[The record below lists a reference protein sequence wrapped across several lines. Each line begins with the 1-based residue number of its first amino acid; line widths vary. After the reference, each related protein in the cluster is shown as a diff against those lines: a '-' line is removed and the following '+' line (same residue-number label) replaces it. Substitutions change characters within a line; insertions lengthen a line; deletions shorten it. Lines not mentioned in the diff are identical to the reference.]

1 MSHRLS
7 LVLVLST
14 TLGLANCPRQLKSP
28 SPELQGAINEAI
40 AGQPGT
46 IVVVSVTSQQVLASH
61 NLELASAQLVR
72 PGSTLKPFV
81 LLALLDS
88 GKLDPSQHFLCK
100 RPLYIG
106 NIRMDCSHTTEI
118 VEPDADDAIA
128 YSCNSYI
135 SQVASRLGP
144 RELVEALRRA
154 GLDSPTGLG
163 KPEAAGHV
171 NRLTTSEEIQLAALG
186 ERGVEVTPLELLEAY
201 RKLALRKRTENTQL
215 SKPVFKGLEHAITY
229 GSAHAAYV
237 DGMHIAGKTGT
248 ATASNTARTHGLF
261 VGYAPADQP
270 EIALVVYIPQGHGL
284 DAAKLAQPV
293 FAKYANFVN
302 KR

>member
-1 MSHRLS
+1 MFRRLS

-28 SPELQGAINEAI
+28 ARELQGAINEVI

-135 SQVASRLGP
+135 SQAASRLGP

-163 KPEAAGHV
+163 KPEAVGHV
-171 NRLTTSEEIQLAALG
+171 NRLTTLEQIQLAALG

-201 RKLALRKRTENTQL
+201 RKLALRKRTDDTQL
-215 SKPVFKGLEHAITY
+215 SNPVFKGLEHAVTY

-248 ATASNTARTHGLF
+248 ATAPNTARTHGLF

-270 EIALVVYIPQGHGL
+270 EIALVVYLPQGHGL

-293 FAKYANFVN
+293 FAEYANFVN

>member
-135 SQVASRLGP
+135 SQAASRLGP

-163 KPEAAGHV
+163 KPEAAGYV

-201 RKLALRKRTENTQL
+201 RKLALRKRTENTQP
-215 SKPVFKGLEHAITY
+215 SKAVFEGLEHAITY

-248 ATASNTARTHGLF
+248 ATAPNTARTHGLF

-270 EIALVVYIPQGHGL
+270 EIALVVYLPQGHGL

>member
-1 MSHRLS
+1 
-7 LVLVLST
+7 
-14 TLGLANCPRQLKSP
+14 LKSR
-28 SPELQGAINEAI
+28 ELQGAINEAI

-135 SQVASRLGP
+135 SQAASRLGP

-163 KPEAAGHV
+163 KPEAAGYV

-201 RKLALRKRTENTQL
+201 RKLALRKRTENTQP
-215 SKPVFKGLEHAITY
+215 SKAVFEGLEHAITY

-248 ATASNTARTHGLF
+248 ATAPNTARTHGLF

-270 EIALVVYIPQGHGL
+270 EIALVVYLPQGHGL

-293 FAKYANFVN
+293 FAEYANFVN

>member
-1 MSHRLS
+1 
-7 LVLVLST
+7 
-14 TLGLANCPRQLKSP
+14 
-28 SPELQGAINEAI
+28 
-40 AGQPGT
+40 
-46 IVVVSVTSQQVLASH
+46 
-61 NLELASAQLVR
+61 
-72 PGSTLKPFV
+72 
-81 LLALLDS
+81 
-88 GKLDPSQHFLCK
+88 
-100 RPLYIG
+100 
-106 NIRMDCSHTTEI
+106 MDCSHTTEI

-135 SQVASRLGP
+135 SQAASRLGP

-163 KPEAAGHV
+163 KPEAAGYV

-201 RKLALRKRTENTQL
+201 RKLALRKRTENTQP
-215 SKPVFKGLEHAITY
+215 SKAVFEGLEHAITY

-248 ATASNTARTHGLF
+248 ATAPNTARTHGLF

-270 EIALVVYIPQGHGL
+270 EIALVVYLPQGHGL

-293 FAKYANFVN
+293 FAEYANFVN

>member
-28 SPELQGAINEAI
+28 SRELQGAIDEAI
-40 AGQPGT
+40 AGRPGT
-46 IVVVSVTSQQVLASH
+46 IVVVSVTSRQVLASH

-135 SQVASRLGP
+135 SQAASRLGP

-163 KPEAAGHV
+163 KPEAAGYV

-201 RKLALRKRTENTQL
+201 RKLALRKRTENTQP
-215 SKPVFKGLEHAITY
+215 SKAVFEGLEHAITY

-248 ATASNTARTHGLF
+248 ATAPNTARTHGLF

-270 EIALVVYIPQGHGL
+270 EIALVVYLPQGHGL

-293 FAKYANFVN
+293 FAEYANFVN

>member
-1 MSHRLS
+1 VSHRLS

-14 TLGLANCPRQLKSP
+14 TLGLANSPRQLKSP
-28 SPELQGAINEAI
+28 SRELQGAIDEAI

-61 NLELASAQLVR
+61 NLELASAQLIR

-81 LLALLDS
+81 VLALLDS
-88 GKLDPSQHFLCK
+88 GKLDPGQHFLCK

-118 VEPDADDAIA
+118 AELDADDAIA

-163 KPEAAGHV
+163 KPECCAV
-171 NRLTTSEEIQLAALG
+171 DPMILG
-186 ERGVEVTPLELLEAY
+186 EWSATL
-201 RKLALRKRTENTQL
+201 TQ
-215 SKPVFKGLEHAITY
+215 SR
-229 GSAHAAYV
+229 YV
-237 DGMHIAGKTGT
+237 RVARN
-248 ATASNTARTHGLF
+248 TASEPAHRPVTFYNPAQTDCSRCVHRAIMASINMSGRAFAPIQGASVAPSFSLCLCSRNTAPPEIGRE
-261 VGYAPADQP
+261 ARQSQP
-270 EIALVVYIPQGHGL
+270 ETRNGWRFGEP
-284 DAAKLAQPV
+284 PES
-293 FAKYANFVN
+293 
-302 KR
+302 